1 MIREWTHVSQRD
13 SVPTGVPPYTLRKLI
28 GSVFF
33 LSSSAQR
40 DCGLSVGL
48 KLKGKIGEQPIR
60 DANLEPLPT
69 PPIHF
74 QRFGGKS
81 NSGRKSLFSFWPTVN
96 LGRRRSAWQRLEFP
110 Y

>member
-1 MIREWTHVSQRD
+1 MIRAWTHVSQRD

-40 DCGLSVGL
+40 DCGLSVRL

-81 NSGRKSLFSFWPTVN
+81 IPAVKAFLAFGLQLIQEGDVPH
-96 LGRRRSAWQRLEFP
+96 
-110 Y
+110 